1 VFFESGVVTLLLRVV
16 QALDLPKARMD
27 RRAVE
32 VAERAHVAKL
42 EADNAKLLTELK
54 QAHLVLA
61 EADAA

>member
-1 VFFESGVVTLLLRVV
+1 
-16 QALDLPKARMD
+16 MD

-32 VAERAHVAKL
+32 VVERAHVAEL